1 LWDEQNLLLAK
12 SFVGLLPLQMKPG
25 PASVAAPEIFCRCD
39 CKRSTRG
46 IPFEAFD
53 GKARQIA
60 RITLKVFCSA

>member
-12 SFVGLLPLQMKPG
+12 SFVGLLP
-25 PASVAAPEIFCRCD
+25 APEIFCRCD